1 MFLNDQET
9 ATDLLH
15 YEAIART
22 VVRFINE
29 TPRAPVTIGV
39 HGDWGAGKSSVLKM
53 TEAAFQG
60 NDRVLCLWFNGWT
73 FEGFEDAKTVVIET
87 IVDEL
92 RRSRPMSTKVA
103 DAAKKVLRRVDWLK
117 MARTA
122 GGLVITAAT
131 GIPTVEQLRDVVET
145 VTAFVQK
152 PQDHV
157 SADDLKKVAA
167 EAQGLLKEAPKDAER
182 LPEHIHAFRKEFNAL
197 LEAAELDRLVVI
209 IDDLDRC
216 LPKTAIATLEA
227 IRLFL
232 MVERTAFV
240 IGADEVMIEYA
251 VKEHFPDLPPSTGP
265 LSYARNYLEKLI
277 QVPFRVP
284 ALGLA
289 ETRAYITLLLAEL
302 GLPAGDDRFQRLLA
316 AAREDMKRPWQS
328 RGLDMRQ
335 LEEAVGTPLPEEI
348 RQAHAISAV
357 LTKILTEGTH
367 GNPRQIK
374 RFLNTMMLRQAIA
387 HERQFGEDIKLPVL
401 GKIMLAER
409 FYPDFYKQLAQLATV
424 EAGKPAALGQLE
436 RTLKLSGTVLS
447 GGADVKVGS
456 GVKVEGAAK
465 KAGAKNEDPEVLA
478 QEVADWS
485 KNDWIRG
492 WASMEPTLIDVDLR
506 PYVFVTRDKRGAI
519 GGFAG
524 SAHLESVVE
533 RLMGG
538 KLVARGAVAEVGKLS
553 PQELDEVFGAVS
565 DQVLQAGDL
574 KTEPKGIQGLL
585 VLAERSP
592 EMERRLLDFGKS
604 LDIAKVGVWPVTM
617 ISTLRDPALV
627 IEAKAIL
634 ATWAEQDG
642 NPTLRTGAKAM
653 GSLAKK
659 A

>member
-29 TPRAPVTIGV
+29 TPDAPVTIGV

-53 TEAAFQG
+53 IESAFQG
-60 NDRVLCLWFNGWT
+60 KGRVLCLWFNGWT

-92 RRSRPMSTKVA
+92 RRSRPTSTKVA

-117 MARTA
+117 LARKGGGMAF
-122 GGLVITAAT
+122 TAAT
-131 GIPTVEQLRDVVET
+131 GVPTLGQLQDLVGM

-152 PQDHV
+152 PQDHI
-157 SADDLKKVAA
+157 SAEDLKNFSSQ
-167 EAQGLLKEAPKDAER
+167 AQQFLKDPPKDAER
-182 LPEHIHAFRKEFNAL
+182 LPEQIHEFRKDFNAL

-251 VKEHFPDLPPSTGP
+251 VREHFPDLPPSGGP

-289 ETRAYITLLLAEL
+289 ETRTYITLLLTEL
-302 GLPAGDDRFQRLLA
+302 ALPDGDKRFAKLLE

-335 LEEAVGTPLPEEI
+335 LQEAVGTPLPEAI
-348 RQAHAISAV
+348 RQAHTISSV

-387 HERQFGEDIKLPVL
+387 HERGFGADIKLPVL

-409 FYPDFYKQLAQLATV
+409 FYPDFYKQLAQLATG
-424 EAGKPAALGQLE
+424 EAGKPAALALFE
-436 RTLKLSGTVLS
+436 RTLKQASAVANANTD
-447 GGADVKVGS
+447 AKVDTG
-456 GVKVEGAAK
+456 AK
-465 KAGAKNEDPEVLA
+465 KGGSKTEDSEVMPQEVVDWQKNE
-478 QEVADWS
+478 
-485 KNDWIRG
+485 WIRG
-492 WASMEPTLIDVDLR
+492 WASIDPALTEVDLR

-519 GGFAG
+519 GGFAN

-533 RLMGG
+533 RLIGG
-538 KLVARGAVAEVGKLS
+538 KLVARGAVAEVAKLS

-565 DQVLQAGDL
+565 DQVLEADDL
-574 KTEPKGIQGLL
+574 KTEPKGVQGLM

-592 EMERRLLDFGKS
+592 EMGRRLLDFAKA
-604 LDIAKVGVWPVTM
+604 LDIDKVGVWPVAM
-617 ISTLRDPALV
+617 ISNLKDAALV
-627 IEAKAIL
+627 LEAKEVL
-634 ATWAEQDG
+634 AAWGNQDG
-642 NPTLRTGAKAM
+642 NALLKRGIKAM
-653 GSLAKK
+653 GSIANK

>member
-60 NDRVLCLWFNGWT
+60 KDRVLCLWFNGWT

-117 MARTA
+117 LARKA
-122 GGLVITAAT
+122 GGLVFTAAT
-131 GIPTVEQLRDVVET
+131 GIPTVDQLRGVVET
-145 VTAFVQK
+145 VTDLVKK
-152 PQDHV
+152 PQDQV
-157 SADDLKKVAA
+157 TADDLKKVAA
-167 EAQGLLKEAPKDAER
+167 EAQEVLKQAPKDAER

-289 ETRAYITLLLAEL
+289 ETRVYITLLLTEL
-302 GLPAGDDRFQRLLA
+302 GLPAGDGRFQKLLV

-335 LEEAVGTPLPEEI
+335 LEEAVGSPLPEEI

-387 HERQFGEDIKLPVL
+387 HERQFGADIKLPVL

-424 EAGKPAALGQLE
+424 ETGKPAALAQLE
-436 RTLKLSGTVLS
+436 RTLRQDGAVQG
-447 GGADVKVGS
+447 GGAAAKVDA
-456 GVKVEGAAK
+456 AAK
-465 KAGAKNEDPEVLA
+465 KAGAKNEDPEVLS
-478 QEVADWS
+478 QEVVDWL
-485 KNDWIRG
+485 KNEWIRG
-492 WASMEPTLIDVDLR
+492 WASMNPALTDVDLR

-538 KLVARGAVAEVGKLS
+538 KLVARGAVAEVAKLS

-565 DQVLQAGDL
+565 DQVLQANDL

-585 VLAERSP
+585 VLSERSL
-592 EMERRLLDFGKS
+592 EMERRLLDFGKA
-604 LDIAKVGVWPVTM
+604 LDVAKVGVWPVTM
-617 ISTLRDPALV
+617 ISTLKDPALV
-627 IEAKAIL
+627 TEAKAIL

-642 NPTLRTGAKAM
+642 NTILKTGAKAM

>member
-29 TPRAPVTIGV
+29 TPDAPVTIGV

-53 TEAAFQG
+53 TESAFQG
-60 NDRVLCLWFNGWT
+60 KDRVLCLWFNGWT

-92 RRSRPMSTKVA
+92 RRSRPNSTKVA
-103 DAAKKVLRRVDWLK
+103 DAANKVLRRVDWLK
-117 MARTA
+117 LARKA
-122 GGLVITAAT
+122 GGMAFTAAT
-131 GIPTVEQLRDVVET
+131 GIPTLGQLQDVVET
-145 VTAFVQK
+145 ITAFVQK

-157 SADDLKKVAA
+157 SAEDLKKFAA
-167 EAQGLLKEAPKDAER
+167 EAQQFLKEAPKDSER
-182 LPEHIHAFRKEFNAL
+182 LPEHIHEFRKEFNAL

-251 VKEHFPDLPPSTGP
+251 VREHFPDLPPSSGP

-289 ETRAYITLLLAEL
+289 ETRTYITLLLAEL
-302 GLPAGDDRFQRLLA
+302 ALPDGDKRFAKLLE

-335 LEEAVGTPLPEEI
+335 LQEAVGTPLPDEI
-348 RQAHAISAV
+348 RQAHAISSV
-357 LTKILTEGTH
+357 LTRILTEGTH

-387 HERQFGEDIKLPVL
+387 HERGFGADIKLPVL

-409 FYPDFYKQLAQLATV
+409 FYPDFYKQLAQLATG
-424 EAGKPAALGQLE
+424 EAGKPAALSQLE
-436 RTLKLSGTVLS
+436 RALKQAGAVANA
-447 GGADVKVGS
+447 GADVKVD
-456 GVKVEGAAK
+456 
-465 KAGAKNEDPEVLA
+465 AGAKKGGRKTEDSEVLA
-478 QEVADWS
+478 QEVADWQ
-485 KNDWIRG
+485 KNEWIRG
-492 WASMEPTLIDVDLR
+492 WASMEPAFTEVDLR
-506 PYVFVTRDKRGAI
+506 PYVFVTRDKRGTI
-519 GGFAG
+519 GGFTN
-524 SAHLESVVE
+524 SAHLESIVE

-538 KLVARGAVAEVGKLS
+538 KLVARGAVAEVAKLS

-565 DQVLQAGDL
+565 DQVLETEDL
-574 KTEPKGIQGLL
+574 KTEPKGVQGLM

-592 EMERRLLDFGKS
+592 EMGRRLLDFAKA
-604 LDIAKVGVWPVTM
+604 LDIGKVGVWPVAM
-617 ISTLRDPALV
+617 ISILKDAALMP
-627 IEAKAIL
+627 EAKEIL
-634 ATWAEQDG
+634 AGWGEQEG
-642 NPTLRTGAKAM
+642 NALLKRGAKAM
-653 GSLAKK
+653 DSISKK

>member
-29 TPRAPVTIGV
+29 TPDAPVTIGV

-53 TEAAFQG
+53 TESAFQG
-60 NDRVLCLWFNGWT
+60 KDRVLCLWFNGWT

-87 IVDEL
+87 IIDEL
-92 RRSRPMSTKVA
+92 RRSRPTSTKVA

-117 MARTA
+117 LARKA
-122 GGLVITAAT
+122 GGVAFTAAT
-131 GIPTVEQLRDVVET
+131 GIPSLGQLHDVVET

-152 PQDHV
+152 PQDQV
-157 SADDLKKVAA
+157 SAEDLKKFAS
-167 EAQGLLKEAPKDAER
+167 EAQQFLKDAPQDGER
-182 LPEHIHAFRKEFNAL
+182 LPEQIHEFRKEFSAL
-197 LEAAELDRLVVI
+197 LKAAELDRLVVI

-251 VKEHFPDLPPSTGP
+251 VREHFPDLPPSTGP

-289 ETRAYITLLLAEL
+289 ETRTYITLLLAEL
-302 GLPAGDDRFQRLLA
+302 ALPRGDARFVKLLG
-316 AAREDMKRPWQS
+316 AAREEMKRPWQS

-335 LEEAVGTPLPEEI
+335 LQDAVGTPLPEEI
-348 RQAHAISAV
+348 RQAHVISSV

-387 HERQFGEDIKLPVL
+387 HERGFGADIKLPVL

-409 FYPDFYKQLAQLATV
+409 FYPDFYKQVAQLAAG
-424 EAGKPAALGQLE
+424 EAGKPTAMAQFE
-436 RTLKLSGTVLS
+436 RTLKQASAAS
-447 GGADVKVGS
+447 SAGADTKTD
-456 GVKVEGAAK
+456 
-465 KAGAKNEDPEVLA
+465 AGAKKVASKTEDLEVLA
-478 QEVADWS
+478 QEVVDWQ
-485 KNDWIRG
+485 KNEWIRG
-492 WASMEPTLIDVDLR
+492 WASIEPALTDIDLR

-519 GGFAG
+519 GGFAN
-524 SAHLESVVE
+524 SAHLETIVE

-538 KLVARGAVAEVGKLS
+538 KLVARGAVAEVAKLS

-565 DQVLQAGDL
+565 DKVLEVDDL
-574 KTEPKGIQGLL
+574 KTEPKGVQGLM

-592 EMERRLLDFGKS
+592 ELERRLLDFAKA
-604 LDIAKVGVWPVTM
+604 LDISKVGVWPVAM
-617 ISTLRDPALV
+617 ISILKDAALV
-627 IEAKAIL
+627 AEARDIL
-634 ATWAEQDG
+634 VGWSEQDG
-642 NPTLRTGAKAM
+642 NALLKRGAKAM
-653 GSLAKK
+653 GSIAKLT
-659 A
+659 

>member
-9 ATDLLH
+9 AIDLLH

-60 NDRVLCLWFNGWT
+60 KDRVLCLWFNGWT
-73 FEGFEDAKTVVIET
+73 FEGFEDAKTVVLET

-103 DAAKKVLRRVDWLK
+103 EAAKKVLRRVDWLK
-117 MARTA
+117 LARKA
-122 GGLVITAAT
+122 GGMVFAAAT
-131 GIPTVEQLRDVVET
+131 GIPTVEQLRDVVGA
-145 VTAFVQK
+145 VTDFVKK

-157 SADDLKKVAA
+157 TADDLKKVAA
-167 EAQGLLKEAPKDAER
+167 EAQEVLKEAPKDAER
-182 LPEHIHAFRKEFNAL
+182 LPEHIHAFRKEFNEL
-197 LEAAELDRLVVI
+197 LEAADLDRLVVI

-251 VKEHFPDLPPSTGP
+251 VREHFPDLPPSSGP

-289 ETRAYITLLLAEL
+289 ETRAYITLLLVEL
-302 GLPAGDDRFQRLLA
+302 GLPAGDERFQKLLT

-335 LEEAVGTPLPEEI
+335 LQEAVGSPLPEEV
-348 RQAHAISAV
+348 RQAHAIGAV

-387 HERQFGEDIKLPVL
+387 NERGFGAEIKLPVL
-401 GKIMLAER
+401 GKIMLAKR

-424 EAGKPAALGQLE
+424 ETGKPAALAQLE
-436 RTLKLSGTVLS
+436 RTLNHS
-447 GGADVKVGS
+447 
-456 GVKVEGAAK
+456 GAADAKLGTGAK
-465 KAGAKNEDPEVLA
+465 KVGAKNEEVEVLT

-485 KNDWIRG
+485 KNEWIRG
-492 WASMEPTLIDVDLR
+492 WASMDPTLTDVDLR
-506 PYVFVTRDKRGAI
+506 PYVFVTRDKRGAV

-538 KLVARGAVAEVGKLS
+538 KLVARGAVAEVAKLS
-553 PQELDEVFGAVS
+553 AQELDEVFGAVS
-565 DQVLQAGDL
+565 DQVLQVDDL

-585 VLAERSP
+585 VLAERSA
-592 EMERRLLDFGKS
+592 EMERRLLDFAKA
-604 LDIAKVGVWPVTM
+604 LDISKVGVWPVGMVATVKA
-617 ISTLRDPALV
+617 PALV
-627 IEAKAIL
+627 TEAKAIL
-634 ATWAEQDG
+634 ASWGEQEG
-642 NPTLRTGAKAM
+642 NSTLKHGVKAM
-653 GSLAKK
+653 GLLAKK